1 MPRRNT
7 RYDVKSIAD
16 RYFAEQCERLG
27 EIVFPATSAFVPV
40 FIPVPVTPK
49 RNRRKRHA

>member
-1 MPRRNT
+1 MPRKQS

-16 RYFAEQCERLG
+16 RYFKEQCERLG
-27 EIVFPATSAFVPV
+27 DIVFPAPMPV

-49 RNRRKRHA
+49 RNRKKRHA